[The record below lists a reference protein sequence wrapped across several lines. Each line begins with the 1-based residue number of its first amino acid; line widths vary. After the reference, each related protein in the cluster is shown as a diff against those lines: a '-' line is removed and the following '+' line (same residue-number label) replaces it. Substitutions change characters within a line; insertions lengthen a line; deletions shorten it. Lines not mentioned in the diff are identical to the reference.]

1 MGLASQTVAAGGE
14 PCTLS
19 GDVETHFQVETRDEG
34 QVRVLKLSGELDV
47 ASSADLERSV
57 REVSDYDRLV
67 VDLSD
72 LEFIDSTGLS
82 VLVAAHHQ
90 AVAAGHEFCVVQGPP
105 QVQRLLALTGLEQ
118 RLTVA
123 ETLEQ
128 LLNSG

>member
-1 MGLASQTVAAGGE
+1 M
-14 PCTLS
+14 
-19 GDVETHFQVETRDEG
+19 
-34 QVRVLKLSGELDV
+34 
-47 ASSADLERSV
+47 ASSGDLERSV
-57 REVSDYDRLV
+57 REVSDYERLV

-82 VLVAAHHQ
+82 VLVAAHQQ
-90 AVAAGHEFCVVQGPP
+90 AVVAGREFSVVQGPP